1 MNLPV
6 HSMKTIFG
14 WIFNK
19 LELKKSPDALKTNRS
34 VELAIIQ
41 ML

>member
-1 MNLPV
+1 
-6 HSMKTIFG
+6 MKTIFG

-19 LELKKSPDALKTNRS
+19 SELKKNSAALKTNRS
-34 VELAIIQ
+34 VELSIIQ